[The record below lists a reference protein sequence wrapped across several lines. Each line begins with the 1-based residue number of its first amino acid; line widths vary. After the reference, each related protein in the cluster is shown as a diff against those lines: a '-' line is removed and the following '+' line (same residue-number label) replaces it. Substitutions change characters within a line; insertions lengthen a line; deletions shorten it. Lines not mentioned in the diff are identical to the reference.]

1 MAAILNSPFWIVH
14 HKFEFAVGDFRNLR
28 IQQIIHKI
36 SVCSDVNG
44 ATMAI
49 AAPPP
54 TMHGADIMKPTEQK
68 SILRGGHLEF
78 FFHIAVQR

>member
-14 HKFEFAVGDFRNLR
+14 HKFEFAVGDIQNVR
-28 IQQIIHKI
+28 IQTIIYKI
-36 SVCSDVNG
+36 SVCRDVNG

-54 TMHGADIMKPTEQK
+54 TMHGADIMKPIEQK
-68 SILRGGHLEF
+68 VVYFMAAILNFLS
-78 FFHIAVQR
+78 